1 MNIKSYRDISRKLR
15 VFEYVDKIGKI
26 ARKRRY
32 FGISRETFCRC
43 KWAYGKYGEK
53 VLIDNRCCSESNIH
67 FLLNW
72 DKLNWSFLY
81 YLIWELIM
89 KKSLFTETQIIATL
103 RKVDAGMKVDDV
115 CRQ

>member
-43 KWAYGKYGEK
+43 K
-53 VLIDNRCCSESNIH
+53 
-67 FLLNW
+67 
-72 DKLNWSFLY
+72 
-81 YLIWELIM
+81 
-89 KKSLFTETQIIATL
+89 
-103 RKVDAGMKVDDV
+103 
-115 CRQ
+115 